1 VFLAIFRIKVTL
13 EAVVITA
20 MIVGGLLLFIEA
32 EWVVEM
38 AKDHGLIHIKDLDE
52 VEDEDE

>member
-38 AKDHGLIHIKDLDE
+38 AKDHSLIHIKDLDE